1 MKKYFI
7 ILVVLGFVS
16 CKKDKTKDK
25 DQPSNNGSS
34 TVVYETNNLT
44 DVIKIVSSFNG
55 SHIVALRNYGT
66 QYAYLHSSDGGE
78 TWKTFSI
85 NRSTSKDFTV
95 NNDGM
100 FAWEDGSNGNI
111 YNLNTNSFITT
122 KPDGFY
128 NEYYAVGN
136 LLYCIQGTNS
146 SIPPKVFIKQSSA
159 NQWDT
164 LTKEGDSLGIFCG
177 EDKDGGIA
185 FYNRQTKF
193 LYIHKP
199 GLNKIQKHK
208 VDVDFSTITQGQSNR
223 QMSIVFNGYN
233 ALCFA
238 YTAGF
243 GVANVTNNTIQ
254 YQVWPDGF
262 KGNYQ
267 NPLNIDIDNDGA
279 VYANLISIGTQ
290 QFKYQQAERTT
301 MKTNV
306 PVFCNGEYTYIIDYL
321 NPVKKGPQTKSLDG
335 LLKAETEIVFSGISN
350 QTFYVILKSDDINN
364 ISFLQ
369 IFDKSKSEKVN
380 HIINGNVKSVF
391 HIDNQLL
398 ICRNDSIGLSEN
410 NGESFTYYLNPSNLP
425 FTDLKKINGTYYA
438 LAAVNFNKTLG
449 GTGFTVNKH
458 SMAMLTST
466 DLKTWTILN
475 GTQRTEASGDKPGTF
490 TTNGVMTLVDN
501 INPLGN
507 MVLVYTMSDDFGVT
521 WKDNPAKMIF
531 NTELPNGS
539 LAQISYAGPSEIKRT
554 NYSSTLQRVN
564 DFGYVNT
571 YKNLP
576 IAVQSPIVSN
586 NKIYFVT
593 SKDILELSL

>member
-1 MKKYFI
+1 MKKYFVI
-7 ILVVLGFVS
+7 VLILGFLS
-16 CKKDKTKDK
+16 CKKDKNKD
-25 DQPSNNGSS
+25 DEQVSNNGSS
-34 TVVYETNNLT
+34 NVVYESNNLT
-44 DVIKIVSSFNG
+44 DVIKIVSSFDGN
-55 SHIVALRNYGT
+55 HIVALRYFNT

-78 TWKTFSI
+78 TWKSFSV

-146 SIPPKVFIKQSSA
+146 SIPPIIFTKQSSA

-164 LTKEGDSLGIFCG
+164 LTRNGDTLGMYCG
-177 EDKDGGIA
+177 EDKDGGMA
-185 FYNRQTKF
+185 FYNRQTEF

-199 GLNKIQKHK
+199 SLNKIQKYK
-208 VDVDFSTITQGQSNR
+208 VDVDYSKITQGQSNKP
-223 QMSIVFNGYN
+223 MSIIYNGYN
-233 ALCFA
+233 QMCFA
-238 YTAGF
+238 FTAGF
-243 GVANVTNNTIQ
+243 GVADITNNSIQ

-267 NPLNIDIDNDGA
+267 NPMNIDIDKDGN
-279 VYANLISIGTQ
+279 VYASLIGVTTQ
-290 QFKYQQAERTT
+290 QIKYQQSEKTT
-301 MKTNV
+301 LKTQV
-306 PVFCNGEYTYIIDYL
+306 PVFCNGEYSYIIDYA
-321 NPVKKGPQTKSLDG
+321 NPVKKGTQTKSMNG
-335 LLKAETEIVFSGISN
+335 LLKAETDIVFSGISN
-350 QTFYVILKSDDINN
+350 QIFYVILKSDDINN
-364 ISFLQ
+364 ISVLQ
-369 IFDKSKSEKVN
+369 VFNKANNERIN
-380 HIINGNVKSVF
+380 HVIKGNIKSVF
-391 HIDNQLL
+391 AIDNQLL

-410 NGESFTYYLNPSNLP
+410 NGESFTYFLNPSNLP
-425 FTDLKKINGTYYA
+425 FTDLKKINGMYYA
-438 LAAVNFNKTLG
+438 LAAVNFDQRLG

-458 SMAMLTST
+458 SMAMLTSS
-466 DLKTWTILN
+466 DLKTWTIIN

-490 TTNGVMTLVDN
+490 ATNGVLTLVDN

-507 MVLVYTMSDDFGVT
+507 MILVYTMSDDFGVT

-539 LAQISYAGPSEIKRT
+539 LAQISYSGPSEIKRT
-554 NYSSTLQRVN
+554 NYSSTLQRIN

-576 IAVQSPIVSN
+576 IAVQSPMVYN
-586 NKIYFVT
+586 GKIYFVT
-593 SKDILELSL
+593 RKDILELSL